1 MAYLAP
7 SEFATKVVD
16 AGESKLHMANRDV
29 LIRATMAGAILALA
43 AVLQSPLQCKPACL

>member
-29 LIRATMAGAILALA
+29 LIRATMAGAIPVSYTHLRAHET
-43 AVLQSPLQCKPACL
+43 